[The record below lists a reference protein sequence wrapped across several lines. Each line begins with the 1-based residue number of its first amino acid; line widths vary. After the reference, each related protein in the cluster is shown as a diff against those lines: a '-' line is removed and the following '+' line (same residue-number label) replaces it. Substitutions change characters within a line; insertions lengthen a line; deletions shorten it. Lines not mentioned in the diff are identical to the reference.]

1 MEEQTWHHVTD
12 LMTMYKATFVDLPIA
27 GAKWSWG
34 MEVEQE
40 AAQAA
45 WRGYDAWVR
54 LASAS
59 LDGLYKNS
67 LFVDIAFNALERS
80 LRWRRFSQTLTG
92 AFFAGLWPAVGLP
105 TATMVQALTEELQTL
120 TSHLKA
126 QDAQIQAL
134 REELRSLTVDLAVLK
149 RRRATPHDRIDASL
163 KALSRKTNGHRTV
176 ASPTASA

>member
-1 MEEQTWHHVTD
+1 MEEQAQHHVTD
-12 LMTMYKATFVDLPIA
+12 LMTMYKAAFVDLPIV

-54 LASAS
+54 LASAAI
-59 LDGLYKNS
+59 DGLYRNS
-67 LFVDIAFNALERS
+67 LFVDIAIDAFERG

-120 TSHLKA
+120 TARLKA
-126 QDAQIQAL
+126 QDAHIQAL
-134 REELRSLTVDLAVLK
+134 REELRSLMVDLAVHK
-149 RRRATPHDRIDASL
+149 RKRAASHDRIDASL